1 MGFLPLYDIRADRNA
16 VGSLRLEGDPM
27 DQITDPEDRKE
38 LRELM
43 LELLKMQEQMLRR
56 LEQLEDAVRKKNG

>member
-1 MGFLPLYDIRADRNA
+1 
-16 VGSLRLEGDPM
+16 M

-43 LELLKMQEQMLRR
+43 LELLKMQESILRR
-56 LEQLEDAVRKKNG
+56 LERIEEALNRKTVS

>member
-1 MGFLPLYDIRADRNA
+1 
-16 VGSLRLEGDPM
+16 M

-43 LELLKMQEQMLRR
+43 LELMKRQENMLHR
-56 LEQLEDAVRKKNG
+56 LE

>member
-1 MGFLPLYDIRADRNA
+1 
-16 VGSLRLEGDPM
+16 M

-43 LELLKMQEQMLRR
+43 LEVLKMQESLLRR
-56 LEQLEDAVRKKNG
+56 MEQLEEAIRIRNT

>member
-1 MGFLPLYDIRADRNA
+1 
-16 VGSLRLEGDPM
+16 M